1 MSSECSGISY
11 ALRLNQGT
19 IEVRPRFLQHRI
31 VTFEIRRIKSIELL
45 RKSVIP
51 PAVIG
56 GIALSV
62 DVINNLDDGLT
73 WFIPSGF
80 QTQIHL
86 IALGTATVCLIIL
99 ALRSF
104 FANLVLKPIDTP
116 PITVRMIP
124 TGSAR
129 HFVMLVQAQAPA
141 PHDG

>member
-11 ALRLNQGT
+11 ALRLHHGT

-62 DVINNLDDGLT
+62 DTIDSLDSGLT
-73 WFIPSGF
+73 WFISSGF
-80 QTQIHL
+80 RTPIHL
-86 IALGTATVCLIIL
+86 LALGTAVACLMIL
-99 ALRSF
+99 VLRWF